1 MRGEDEH
8 FDLAQI
14 IHSGRVAAPE
24 AEEENDG
31 APEPPLQQLA
41 RHRMLADA
49 LVHLGQAFHLPD
61 RVLRLLASAA
71 AGDRLEQDQIEAISI
86 CSPRPS
92 PLVQELTQ
100 TVARTLDP
108 QAFVDAGVGPVME
121 KRRRAALAKARS
133 VLVILGLATEPS
145 GSGPED
151 DASA

>member
-14 IHSGRVAAPE
+14 IHSGRAAAPE
-24 AEEENDG
+24 AEEENDR
-31 APEPPLQQLA
+31 APESPQQQPA
-41 RHRMLADA
+41 RQRMLADA
-49 LVHLGQAFHLPD
+49 LVHLGQAFQLPD

-71 AGDRLEQDQIEAISI
+71 AGDRLEPDQIEAISI

-92 PLVQELTQ
+92 PLVQELTR

-108 QAFVDAGVGPVME
+108 QAFVDAGVGLVLE
-121 KRRRAALAKARS
+121 KRRRAALAKARN
-133 VLVILGLATEPS
+133 VLVSLSLATEPS

-151 DASA
+151 NASA